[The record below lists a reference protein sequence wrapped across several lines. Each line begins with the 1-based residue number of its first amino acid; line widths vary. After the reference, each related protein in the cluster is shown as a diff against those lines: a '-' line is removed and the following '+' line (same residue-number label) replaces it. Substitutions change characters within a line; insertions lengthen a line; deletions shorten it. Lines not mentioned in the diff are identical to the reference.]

1 MSKVIRSVK
10 NVTKGYSSTQ
20 IKVRNATSN
29 DPWGPSGTEM
39 SEIARMTFDTNHDF
53 FEIMDMLDRRLNDKG
68 KNWKHVLK
76 ALKVLDYCLHEGSEH
91 VVVWAKDNIYII
103 KTLREF
109 IYIDE
114 EGRDQGLS
122 VRVTAKEL
130 TSLILDEERLRNER
144 KDRKLWKSRVNPIDD
159 YHGSGSA
166 FNAAHQQEGRQ
177 PRRASTGNHRTRN
190 DDEDAEYRL
199 AIEASKYSAE
209 EEKRRQA
216 NKTHDTDEDLE
227 KAIKL
232 SKEEEELRQK
242 ELERANA
249 ESLFDDITPQATQAP
264 QQQFFQQQPQFQQG
278 YAQGP
283 AVDFWG
289 NSTAQFQ
296 QSQSTGFLDNMYSQ
310 PFQQQPTGMY
320 QQQMAQ
326 PTGYDQFQQIQPTG
340 FDQQS
345 AFMSQPTGFGNAN
358 PYSNPLITQ
367 PTGYLQPGINNP
379 YANNNQQTEALKPMP
394 TGSNNPFA
402 QFSKPQSPTRT
413 GAPSLG
419 MLAQQQHQQQ
429 KPLPPSFG
437 GFSTP
442 ATPVQTKQPENP
454 QHAHLNSLLAAG
466 LENGQDTFGNVGN
479 LRIPAQHTAPGT
491 FVNSAGQGARRMVS
505 QPTGTNPF
513 FPNQQTG
520 VGLQPPANRLV
531 PAHTGPAGM
540 GMNGFGGGYGQQ
552 QGNNP
557 FGGFAQQ
564 QQSQQPSSGQ
574 LIDL

>member
-1 MSKVIRSVK
+1 M
-10 NVTKGYSSTQ
+10 
-20 IKVRNATSN
+20 
-29 DPWGPSGTEM
+29 
-39 SEIARMTFDTNHDF
+39 
-53 FEIMDMLDRRLNDKG
+53 
-68 KNWKHVLK
+68 
-76 ALKVLDYCLHEGSEH
+76 
-91 VVVWAKDNIYII
+91 
-103 KTLREF
+103 
-109 IYIDE
+109 
-114 EGRDQGLS
+114 
-122 VRVTAKEL
+122 RVTAKEL

-159 YHGSGSA
+159 YHASSSN
-166 FNAAHQQEGRQ
+166 FNAANQQERRQ

-190 DDEDAEYRL
+190 DDEDAEYQL

-216 NKTHDTDEDLE
+216 NKTHETDEDLE

-232 SKEEEELRQK
+232 SKEEEELRKK

-264 QQQFFQQQPQFQQG
+264 QQQFFQQQPQFQQA

-289 NSTAQFQ
+289 NPTPQFQ
-296 QSQSTGFLDNMYSQ
+296 QPQSTGFLDNMYSQ

-320 QQQMAQ
+320 QQQMPQ
-326 PTGYDQFQQIQPTG
+326 PTGYDQFQHMQPTG

-345 AFMSQPTGFGNAN
+345 AFMSQPTGFGNTN
-358 PYSNPLITQ
+358 PYSNPLIIQ
-367 PTGYLQPGINNP
+367 PTGYLQPGMNNP
-379 YANNNQQTEALKPMP
+379 YTNNQQAEALKPVP

-402 QFSKPQSPTRT
+402 QFSKPQSPTRA
-413 GAPSLG
+413 GAPPLG
-419 MLAQQQHQQQ
+419 VLAQQQKQQQ
-429 KPLPPSFG
+429 PPSFG

-442 ATPVQTKQPENP
+442 VTPIQTKQPENP
-454 QHAHLNSLLAAG
+454 QHAQLNSLLAAG

-479 LRIPAQHTAPGT
+479 LRIPAQHTAPGM
-491 FVNSAGQGARRMVS
+491 FINSAGQGARRMVS

-513 FPNQQTG
+513 FTNQQTG
-520 VGLQPPANRLV
+520 VGLQPPANRLA

-540 GMNGFGGGYGQQ
+540 GMNGFGGQS
-552 QGNNP
+552 QGSNP
-557 FGGFAQQ
+557 FGGFTQQ
-564 QQSQQPSSGQ
+564 QQSQQSNSGQ